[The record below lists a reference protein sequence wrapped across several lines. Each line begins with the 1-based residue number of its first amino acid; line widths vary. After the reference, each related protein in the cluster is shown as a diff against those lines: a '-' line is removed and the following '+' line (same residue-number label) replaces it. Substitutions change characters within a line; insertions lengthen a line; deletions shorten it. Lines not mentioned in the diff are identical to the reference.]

1 VPRDKKQRIPVEAA
15 PELHTNPFA
24 ALEIRGRESES
35 GGTGVCLGAISVPR
49 SRDSGSPVT
58 NRSTPPKEK
67 LLLRRSTAH
76 RAGKTVLLLEGFS
89 PAWSASQLE
98 SLLHELKTSLG
109 CGGKI
114 KDRTL
119 ELQGELADRLLPL
132 LEARNFTIKRG
143 W

>member
-1 VPRDKKQRIPVEAA
+1 VPREKKHRIATDA
-15 PELHTNPFA
+15 PPALQSNPFA
-24 ALEIRGRESES
+24 TLELRGRESES
-35 GGTGVCLGAISVPR
+35 GGTGVP
-49 SRDSGSPVT
+49 PVT
-58 NRSTPPKEK
+58 NRSTPSNEK

-76 RAGKTVLLLEGFS
+76 RAGKTVLILEGFS
-89 PAWSASQLE
+89 PAWSAVQLE
-98 SLLHELKTSLG
+98 DLLHELKATLG

-114 KDRTL
+114 KDRHL

>member
-1 VPRDKKQRIPVEAA
+1 MPRDKKQRIPIEAS
-15 PELHTNPFA
+15 PELRTNPFA
-24 ALEIRGRESES
+24 ALD
-35 GGTGVCLGAISVPR
+35 LGPLRAAPAE
-49 SRDSGSPVT
+49 P
-58 NRSTPPKEK
+58 TPAQIAPKKEPKEK

-76 RAGKTVLLLEGFS
+76 RAGKTVLILEGFS
-89 PAWSASQLE
+89 PAWSTSKLE
-98 SLLHELKTSLG
+98 SLLQELKSTLG

-114 KDRTL
+114 EARHL